1 MENGVVS
8 ARFSDGPGGRKKAR
22 PGRPQLRGE
31 ICSSQLR
38 AQAGNPGGSRPRRAG
53 AGDPRRVNRNTQA
66 RGRALPTCTNTLAS
80 DPRWFFFFPSPEKHG
95 GSPKSRIRSLAPR
108 LLLAAPRGNPQSVE
122 AEPMSGGQN
131 HKGIERLN
139 IFLGA
144 ELGKGFGFWDVRS
157 RCPPRTSF
165 VLVRGT
171 IFLHQTRI

>member
-1 MENGVVS
+1 MVLFPRGF
-8 ARFSDGPGGRKKAR
+8 RTGRGGGKKLGRGGRSSVVKSAAPSSAPKQETQAD
-22 PGRPQLRGE
+22 PDPAEPALATRGE
-31 ICSSQLR
+31 SIGTPRHVGERCR
-38 AQAGNPGGSRPRRAG
+38 PAQTPWPRIHT
-53 AGDPRRVNRNTQA
+53 V
-66 RGRALPTCTNTLAS
+66 
-80 DPRWFFFFPSPEKHG
+80 FFFFPSPEKHG
-95 GSPKSRIRSLAPR
+95 GSPRSRIRSLAPR

-144 ELGKGFGFWDVRS
+144 ELGKGFRFWDVRS

-165 VLVRGT
+165 VLVGGT